1 LASSVHD
8 DPDEAMRSST
18 PSPAERAAA
27 LVLELIAAI
36 RCNAPAQVVAPA
48 RRGASLDLRWN

>member
-1 LASSVHD
+1 
-8 DPDEAMRSST
+8 MRSSST

-36 RCNAPAQVVAPA
+36 RRNPPPRAATPA
-48 RRGASLDLRWN
+48 RRGASRDLRWN